1 MKTVLEDGYGI
12 RTVQE
17 LRGHNE
23 VKAPRIYGG
32 VEIPSDYAGVLYV
45 ALDDGGA
52 WRFTVAREMKSIGM
66 EIDLNKAV

>member
-1 MKTVLEDGYGI
+1 MAALGRHKVCVLY
-12 RTVQE
+12 
-17 LRGHNE
+17 RGD
-23 VKAPRIYGG
+23 
-32 VEIPSDYAGVLYV
+32 VEIPSDYAGVLFV